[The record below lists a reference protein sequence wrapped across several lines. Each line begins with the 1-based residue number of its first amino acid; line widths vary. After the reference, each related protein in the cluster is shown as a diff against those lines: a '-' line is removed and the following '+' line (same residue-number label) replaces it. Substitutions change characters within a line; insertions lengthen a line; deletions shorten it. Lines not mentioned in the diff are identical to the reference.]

1 MSRQTWV
8 WDRTT
13 ETLVPKED
21 FYARIY
27 ADTKAGPQIMRDIAP
42 YRNVIDGKEIGS
54 RSTHREFLKRNNVVE
69 VGNEKPR
76 LAPRSLPPVP
86 GLRQD
91 IARTLRE
98 LKGR

>member
-1 MSRQTWV
+1 MARQSWV
-8 WDRTT
+8 WDRAT
-13 ETLVPKED
+13 ETLVPKEE
-21 FYARIY
+21 FYARKH
-27 ADTKAGPQIMRDIAP
+27 AGTGSGPQIMRDISP

-69 VGNEKPR
+69 VGNEKPK